1 MTFAYR
7 FIWTCNDSTSTAS
20 KISNHYM
27 FDLKTLHARP
37 SFVWANL
44 CKCSN
49 IDTNM
54 IVSVWWRSTYCFS
67 NAWRPSRLLYDLW
80 SISHLHERPSPTP
93 SVHRAVKAWGYAN
106 RRLRNARCSHS
117 ESKWTNDRFSNS
129 AHENLFKLPQERSS
143 IRRFQSEVRNNTP
156 GDLYNWRS
164 WTRRN
169 SLSHYYWSA
178 CCWVLWTCSAFFLKP
193 LARAAELCD
202 AVPKGACFA
211 KN

>member
-7 FIWTCNDSTSTAS
+7 FIWTWNDSTSTAS
-20 KISNHYM
+20 KISIHYM

-54 IVSVWWRSTYCFS
+54 IVSVWWRSTFCFS
-67 NAWRPSRLLYDLW
+67 YAWRPSRLLYDIW

-106 RRLRNARCSHS
+106 RRLRNARFSHS
-117 ESKWTNDRFSNS
+117 ESKWTKDRFSNPPTKICS
-129 AHENLFKLPQERSS
+129 NCLKSVV
-143 IRRFQSEVRNNTP
+143 QSEDFNQKFATIRQEIFAI
-156 GDLYNWRS
+156 GDLGRAEI
-164 WTRRN
+164 
-169 SLSHYYWSA
+169 H
-178 CCWVLWTCSAFFLKP
+178 FLTITDR
-193 LARAAELCD
+193 LAAE
-202 AVPKGACFA
+202 CFERA
-211 KN
+211 QPFSSSPSLGPRSFATRSR